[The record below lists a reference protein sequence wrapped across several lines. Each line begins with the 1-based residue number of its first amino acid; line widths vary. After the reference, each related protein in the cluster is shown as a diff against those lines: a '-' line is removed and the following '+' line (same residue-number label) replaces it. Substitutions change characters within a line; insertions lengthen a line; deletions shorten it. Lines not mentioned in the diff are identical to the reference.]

1 MTQRIVRRLA
11 DHPMNQ
17 HRGLDLLGNLLLI
30 AAVWFGYSFVRTL
43 TADAFG
49 SAREH
54 AVDLLNFQDAIGLP
68 SELTFQRGL
77 LGQTELIQAANVY
90 YLTVHFPVTVFFL
103 GWVWLRHRPRFTR
116 IRNSL
121 VAITVAGMFLHALYP
136 LAPPRMIPGF
146 VDTAK
151 VFGPNPYGL
160 KVADAANQIAAMPSL
175 HVGWAL
181 VVAIGVLWICQSRWK
196 WLILAHPVLTGL
208 VVVATANHYWTDAIV
223 AILLVGI
230 VWAAAVGITA
240 IRRTEATTTKLETNE
255 TDKTDQNRVIS
266 ASTDSKEAVP
276 QPQ

>member
-1 MTQRIVRRLA
+1 
-11 DHPMNQ
+11 MNE

-30 AAVWFGYSFVRTL
+30 AAVWFGYSFVRTF
-43 TADAFG
+43 TADAFT
-49 SAREH
+49 SARH
-54 AVDLLNFQDAIGLP
+54 NAVDLLNFQAAIGLP
-68 SELTFQRGL
+68 SELTFQREL
-77 LGQTELIQAANVY
+77 LGQTGLIKGANVY

-121 VAITVAGMFLHALYP
+121 IAITVVGMILHALYP

-181 VVAIGVLWICQSRWK
+181 VVAIGVLWICHSRWK
-196 WLILAHPVLTGL
+196 WLIIAHPVLTGL

-230 VWAAAVGITA
+230 VWAVAVGISA
-240 IRRTEATTTKLETNE
+240 LRSTEAEMTKLEYRHE
-255 TDKTDQNRVIS
+255 TDETEKDDDNRVIS
-266 ASTDSKEAVP
+266 AATESKEVVH
-276 QPQ
+276 QNH